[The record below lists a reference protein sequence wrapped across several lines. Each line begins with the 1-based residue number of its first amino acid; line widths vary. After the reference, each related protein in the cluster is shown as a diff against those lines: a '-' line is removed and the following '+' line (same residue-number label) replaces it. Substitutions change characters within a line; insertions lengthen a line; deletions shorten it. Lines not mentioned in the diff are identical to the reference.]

1 MIHHAISMIAKS
13 RIFCQGTY
21 ADFFGDFPWDFLL
34 VEWLVEFT
42 FLVSRSL
49 PSGNQTQLAM
59 ENGP

>member
-1 MIHHAISMIAKS
+1 MIAKS